1 MVTTLVS
8 VSVPLTLY
16 KVIEQKRHS
25 TPRSRFCL
33 KLLEL
38 GLKQYEE
45 DSK

>member
-8 VSVPLTLY
+8 VSVPLEMY
-16 KVIEQKRHS
+16 KTIEQNRRT

-38 GLKQYEE
+38 GLKQFKEE
-45 DSK
+45 SH